1 MEFVEGRAPQKG
13 EVALDISSLALV
25 SVNIG
30 DEIIY
35 RDGTGRE
42 KRLTVVGLARSPAY
56 PSAAILQA
64 AVAYASSADVRTM
77 LGTPNGD
84 NEVLV
89 RLDSLAGRDETRRQI
104 EDVFRKR
111 NISFGDARIRDR
123 DNYLGKSELNTLILM
138 LLFFS
143 TVGLVISGFLV
154 ANTLSAIVTEQMGEI
169 GTLKALGGS
178 RWQVLQIYLWAG
190 FIYGAIG
197 SLFGILAGFA
207 LGKLLLGYLGGTVNF
222 DVDRFLFQPEALALG
237 LLVGIGVTIFAAL
250 LPAWNG
256 TRISVRQAI
265 ASYGIQSNYG
275 QGRLD
280 KALAKLRHMPPL
292 VLLSLRNLTRRK
304 TRNIITFGVV
314 ALSCAAF
321 LAAQSASASLDRTI
335 TSLYAIYGADAWVGF
350 EGRLNN
356 NFADRIGAVEG
367 VRLSEPWSRGRGTVK
382 ASGVDLWGMPY
393 DTQLYKKPVVS
404 GRWFAP
410 DDNNVALA
418 TTALAKAKN
427 INVGD
432 TIEIEAGRVREQVLI
447 IGLLEDNSRYLNST
461 AAGKLFLP
469 NTTVERMFRH
479 QGTSDFFAVGLVQS
493 DKEFVLQTMREIE
506 RRFRDFKPNIL
517 TAYADKVSA
526 EQITGILQLMLYSMV
541 AIIAL
546 IGIIGVV
553 NTLTLN
559 VLERRREIGILRSVG
574 GSDGRLVQIFVTEG
588 VFLGLLGFIFGLGLG
603 YPLALLLVSLIGQAA
618 FPLVFVFDLPMIL
631 LTFGFAVALSAVASL
646 GPALGAARVKIASTI
661 RYG

>member
-1 MEFVEGRAPQKG
+1 MWSLRKAFNDIRRRKIRSLLTILGVFIGVAGIVAIVATARNLEQAQRYNFENASQEDMRWWAWNNNDVTEFAIRQLSNVAEVQRRANYYTKFRAGNEWYDVTFYGYANYNDVRVNKMEFVEGRVPQKG

-25 SVNIG
+25 NVSIG

-64 AVAYASSADVRTM
+64 AVAYAATADVRTM

-89 RLDSLAGRDETRRQI
+89 KLDSLAGRDETRRQI
-104 EDVFRKR
+104 ENVFRKR
-111 NISFGDARIRDR
+111 NISFGDVRIRDH

-197 SLFGILAGFA
+197 SLFGILAGFG

-222 DVDRFLFQPEALALG
+222 DVDRFLFQPEALGLG
-237 LLVGIGVTIFAAL
+237 LLVGVGVTIFAAL

-280 KALAKLRHMPPL
+280 KALAKLRHLPPL
-292 VLLSLRNLTRRK
+292 VGLSLRNLTRRK

-314 ALSCAAF
+314 ALSFWQPKAPARR
-321 LAAQSASASLDRTI
+321 LT
-335 TSLYAIYGADAWVGF
+335 
-350 EGRLNN
+350 GR
-356 NFADRIGAVEG
+356 
-367 VRLSEPWSRGRGTVK
+367 
-382 ASGVDLWGMPY
+382 
-393 DTQLYKKPVVS
+393 
-404 GRWFAP
+404 
-410 DDNNVALA
+410 
-418 TTALAKAKN
+418 
-427 INVGD
+427 
-432 TIEIEAGRVREQVLI
+432 
-447 IGLLEDNSRYLNST
+447 
-461 AAGKLFLP
+461 
-469 NTTVERMFRH
+469 
-479 QGTSDFFAVGLVQS
+479 
-493 DKEFVLQTMREIE
+493 
-506 RRFRDFKPNIL
+506 
-517 TAYADKVSA
+517 
-526 EQITGILQLMLYSMV
+526 
-541 AIIAL
+541 
-546 IGIIGVV
+546 
-553 NTLTLN
+553 
-559 VLERRREIGILRSVG
+559 
-574 GSDGRLVQIFVTEG
+574 
-588 VFLGLLGFIFGLGLG
+588 
-603 YPLALLLVSLIGQAA
+603 
-618 FPLVFVFDLPMIL
+618 
-631 LTFGFAVALSAVASL
+631 
-646 GPALGAARVKIASTI
+646 
-661 RYG
+661 